1 LIVNEIHS
9 ATATI
14 KPKLGGLPM
23 IDGIPGETLNFEK
36 IAEEFDR
43 KDACVSSNLCYSQPD
58 AASDRVNGSNKAFDP
73 GPSGTSRKGG
83 QDEPGEA
90 AKAKNYSD
98 ARQAT
103 CST

>member
-1 LIVNEIHS
+1 
-9 ATATI
+9 
-14 KPKLGGLPM
+14 M
-23 IDGIPGETLNFEK
+23 IDGIPGETLKTLNFKK
-36 IAEEFDR
+36 IAEEFAR

-58 AASDRVNGSNKAFDP
+58 AAKDHEAAAAIADNNLDAASDHVNGSNKAFDP
-73 GPSGTSRKGG
+73 EPSGTSRKGG

-98 ARQAT
+98 ARQAN